1 MLLLMRVI
9 ALSTLKSF
17 WASSTRHRDAE
28 GPTLAWY
35 RDTLQADWAK
45 PTDVKRQFGT
55 ASILQGGRVV
65 FNIEAYERAHFPMD
79 LPDAVDAIK
88 FRMEQSGLTV
98 KDLEPVIGRTN
109 RVYEVLSRRR
119 PLSLRMIEG
128 LHRKF
133 GIPAESL
140 LRQSAIVRAKSTA

>member
-1 MLLLMRVI
+1 MLFLMRVI

-65 FNIEAYERAHFPMD
+65 FNIGGNKYRIVAWINYPHRVVYIRIIGTHAQY
-79 LPDAVDAIK
+79 DAIDAD
-88 FRMEQSGLTV
+88 SV
-98 KDLEPVIGRTN
+98 
-109 RVYEVLSRRR
+109 
-119 PLSLRMIEG
+119 
-128 LHRKF
+128 
-133 GIPAESL
+133 
-140 LRQSAIVRAKSTA
+140 